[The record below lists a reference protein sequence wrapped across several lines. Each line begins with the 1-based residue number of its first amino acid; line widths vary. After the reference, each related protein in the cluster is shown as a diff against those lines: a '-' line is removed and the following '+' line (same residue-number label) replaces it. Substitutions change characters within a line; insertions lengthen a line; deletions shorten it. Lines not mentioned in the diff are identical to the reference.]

1 MAHLTGP
8 ARPPG
13 PVSYEARQPL
23 ISVEGMELGACRAGA
38 VARIVRVDVEPAVRL
53 RFGEL
58 GLRAGALV
66 QVTHDV
72 GGQGRVVAVGADRF
86 ALDAATCARI
96 TVEPASAR

>member
-1 MAHLTGP
+1 
-8 ARPPG
+8 
-13 PVSYEARQPL
+13 
-23 ISVEGMELGACRAGA
+23 MELGACRAGA

-66 QVTHDV
+66 RVTHDV
-72 GGQGRVVAVGADRF
+72 GTQGRVVAVGADRF

-96 TVEPASAR
+96 TVEAASAR

>member
-1 MAHLTGP
+1 
-8 ARPPG
+8 
-13 PVSYEARQPL
+13 
-23 ISVEGMELGACRAGA
+23 MELGACRAGA
-38 VARIVRVDVEPAVRL
+38 VARIVRVDVEPAARL

-72 GGQGRVVAVGADRF
+72 GAQGRVVAVGADRF

-96 TVEPASAR
+96 TVEPAPGPAAGLAR